1 MQYNNRLNKNG
12 KRKIT
17 SCIPQTTKGI
27 VYFLLLLSVLLFTIL
42 IFLYCLYHSHLQLSD
57 LSNNTSNK
65 QFINNI
71 TNKLLGSRLKEQATQ
86 SSTISDR
93 NINNNI
99 IYDLTNNPINSP
111 TNSPTNYPTNSPT
124 NYPTITPTIEL
135 AIVENNNTVSLIDE
149 TTPENMLPPAY
160 NEIIGK
166 KYNQVVNRLP
176 PVHTLT
182 CPHGDLLSFWR
193 APTKN
198 DIDYVSPYATYG
210 PEDKYVTF
218 EPDFGGWNNI
228 RMQMELIL
236 VFALATGRTLVLP
249 ADQPMYLLHHGKGH
263 QKVHS
268 FADFF
273 PFDIINQRVKVISMK
288 EYLEREGL
296 TNHLSIIPK
305 QVEFDMTN
313 KQEKNYL
320 WGYLRNVSSC
330 PLWKCMTEYLVIP
343 KEPGRHKHVNYL
355 SIFKSENR
363 GNDPIISLYDYLSNY
378 TTDGLIESN
387 EINKN
392 LYTYLT
398 NQSIDLNNNLSIY
411 SSIYYSKYLTNQSI
425 YIESESQ
432 KIFSSKRIANYYDN
446 YWQSQRYIHFIS
458 NQALDLRLL
467 EHFYTFLYFEDEKM
481 DRYYKRFVRDYVHYI
496 DTIFCK
502 AAVII
507 KHLLDEGNG
516 SFTSFHIRRGEFQY
530 KEVKISASELM
541 HNVGHLIPSNELL
554 YLATDEKNKSFFND
568 MLIRFPKIRYLDD
581 YVDTAGLVD
590 INPNYL
596 GMIDQVVCTRGT
608 QFIGTWFSTFSGY
621 ITRMRGYL
629 GYHDYSVWYGDKTRR
644 DRFHHAELP
653 KFPFYMREWNLSW
666 ANIDEVY

>member
-1 MQYNNRLNKNG
+1 
-12 KRKIT
+12 
-17 SCIPQTTKGI
+17 
-27 VYFLLLLSVLLFTIL
+27 
-42 IFLYCLYHSHLQLSD
+42 
-57 LSNNTSNK
+57 
-65 QFINNI
+65 
-71 TNKLLGSRLKEQATQ
+71 
-86 SSTISDR
+86 
-93 NINNNI
+93 
-99 IYDLTNNPINSP
+99 
-111 TNSPTNYPTNSPT
+111 
-124 NYPTITPTIEL
+124 
-135 AIVENNNTVSLIDE
+135 
-149 TTPENMLPPAY
+149 MLPPAY
-160 NEIIGK
+160 NEIVGK
-166 KYNQVVNRLP
+166 QDNQVVNRLP

-193 APTKN
+193 APTKK
-198 DIDYVSPYATYG
+198 DIEYVSPYATYG
-210 PEDKYVTF
+210 PVDKYVTF

-249 ADQPMYLLHHGKGH
+249 PDQPMYLLHHGKGH

-273 PFDIINQRVKVISMK
+273 PFDIIDQRVKVISMK
-288 EYLEREGL
+288 EYLEKEGL

-305 QVEFDMTN
+305 QVEFDMSD
-313 KQEKNYL
+313 KLEKNYL
-320 WGYLRNVSSC
+320 WRYLRNVSSC
-330 PLWKCMTEYLVIP
+330 PLWKCMTEYLIIP
-343 KEPGRHKHVNYL
+343 KEP
-355 SIFKSENR
+355 
-363 GNDPIISLYDYLSNY
+363 
-378 TTDGLIESN
+378 
-387 EINKN
+387 
-392 LYTYLT
+392 
-398 NQSIDLNNNLSIY
+398 
-411 SSIYYSKYLTNQSI
+411 
-425 YIESESQ
+425 
-432 KIFSSKRIANYYDN
+432 
-446 YWQSQRYIHFIS
+446 
-458 NQALDLRLL
+458 
-467 EHFYTFLYFEDEKM
+467 DELM
-481 DRYYKRFVRDYVHYI
+481 DRYYKRFVRDYVHYV

-541 HNVGHLIPSNELL
+541 RNVGHLIPSNELL

-568 MLIRFPKIRYLDD
+568 MLVRFPKIRYLDD
-581 YVDTAGLVD
+581 YIDTAGLVD

-653 KFPFYMREWNLSW
+653 KFPFYMREWNLPNGHGVKQSSNGVNRQKDKRVYCELLDLSDDQIIPW
-666 ANIDEVY
+666 YCRAIDSHQQQVC